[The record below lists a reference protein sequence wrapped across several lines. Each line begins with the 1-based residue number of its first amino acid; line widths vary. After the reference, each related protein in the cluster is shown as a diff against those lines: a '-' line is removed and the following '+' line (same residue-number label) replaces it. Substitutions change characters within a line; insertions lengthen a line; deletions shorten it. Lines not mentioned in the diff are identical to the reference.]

1 MRKNTSAKNTPNF
14 PDAMRRYAVAIE
26 TLEGIT
32 QYLADASD
40 LVTSCADLLKSPQ
53 RIGDEKDPLRGALWL
68 NTAELNV
75 MLAQWRICVNDA
87 WAAWNELPGH
97 QQANVDPPRF
107 EILPNKRDFFKEC

>member
-32 QYLADASD
+32 QYLVDASD

-53 RIGDEKDPLRGALWL
+53 RIGDERDPLRGTLWL
-68 NTAELNV
+68 NTAELNA
-75 MLAQWRICVNDA
+75 MLARWRMCVNDA

-97 QQANVDPPRF
+97 QQASVEPPRF
-107 EILPNKRDFFKEC
+107 GMLPIGMDFFRET